1 MSDTFENSPASG
13 AEPESSP
20 SGPSERPAGGAP
32 YGTWASGAQPSGG
45 QPSGGWPSPPPAG
58 SPPPPFAGPPAG
70 PPPPPP
76 PFDGSGEGQGNP
88 WGSVPP
94 GGSWTEA
101 YPAAGGPPPTTPRA
115 HKSRGVLAIAGVAAL
130 LAGLAGAAIGQNLAT
145 RGTPPVRVAD
155 TPSFLAPQRNSG
167 SSQGN
172 GDSSLASVAAKV
184 DPGVVD
190 INTQLGYQQA
200 RAAGTGMVLTSSGE
214 VLTNNHVVDGA
225 TSITATDVGNG
236 HTYTAKVVGT
246 DPTDD
251 VAVIQLQDASGLKT
265 VKTADSSK
273 VAAGDSVVAIGNAGG
288 TGGTPSVVT
297 GTVQAVDQS
306 ITAGDANGGN
316 SEQLTGLIEMNAP
329 IQPGDSGGPLVNTSG
344 QVIGMNTAASTS
356 GPFQPSA
363 TDGFAIPINHALAIA
378 RQIESGQSSSSV
390 HIGGR
395 GFLGVEVQS
404 GTSSQG
410 GGNSGGFGDFGGFG
424 SSSNGDGSGAVIAG
438 VVSGSPAAHAG
449 MQQGDEIT
457 SVNGQTVD
465 SADAL
470 TSALQNH
477 RPGDKVTIGWTDQSG
492 QSHSATVTLTTG
504 PAD

>member
-1 MSDTFENSPASG
+1 
-13 AEPESSP
+13 
-20 SGPSERPAGGAP
+20 
-32 YGTWASGAQPSGG
+32 
-45 QPSGGWPSPPPAG
+45 
-58 SPPPPFAGPPAG
+58 
-70 PPPPPP
+70 
-76 PFDGSGEGQGNP
+76 
-88 WGSVPP
+88 
-94 GGSWTEA
+94 
-101 YPAAGGPPPTTPRA
+101 
-115 HKSRGVLAIAGVAAL
+115 VLAIAGVAAL
-130 LAGLAGAAIGQNLAT
+130 LAGLGGAALGQNLAT
-145 RGTPPVRVAD
+145 RGTAPVRVAD
-155 TPSFLAPQRNSG
+155 TPSFLAPQGNSG
-167 SSQGN
+167 SAQGN
-172 GDSSLASVAAKV
+172 GDSSLASSVAGKV

-265 VKTADSSK
+265 VKTGDSSN

-297 GTVQAVDQS
+297 GSVQAVDQS

-344 QVIGMNTAASTS
+344 QVIGMNTAASTG
-356 GPFQPSA
+356 GPYQSSA
-363 TDGFAIPINHALAIA
+363 TDGFAIPINHALTVA

-410 GGNSGGFGDFGGFG
+410 GGNSGGSGGFGDFGGFG
-424 SSSNGDGSGAVIAG
+424 SSNDGGGSGVVISG
-438 VVSGSPAAHAG
+438 VVSGSPAAQAG
-449 MQQGDEIT
+449 LQQGDEIT

-465 SADAL
+465 SPDAL
-470 TSALQNH
+470 TNALQNH

-492 QSHSATVTLTTG
+492 QSHTATVTLTTG

>member
-1 MSDTFENSPASG
+1 MSDIFENPPASG
-13 AEPESSP
+13 PEPESGSSP
-20 SGPSERPAGGAP
+20 GGSEHPAGGSP
-32 YGTWASGAQPSGG
+32 YG
-45 QPSGGWPSPPPAG
+45 GWSPPAPGAWPPAPSAG
-58 SPPPPFAGPPAG
+58 PPPPPSAGPAG
-70 PPPPPP
+70 PPPPPA
-76 PFDGSGEGQGNP
+76 GASTAGAGNP

-94 GGSWTEA
+94 GGVWTDA
-101 YPAAGGPPPTTPRA
+101 YPPAGETPPAPRRMR
-115 HKSRGVLAIAGVAAL
+115 SRGVIAIASVAAL
-130 LAGLAGAAIGQNLAT
+130 IAGLVGAAIGDNLAN
-145 RGTPPVRVAD
+145 RGTAPVRVAD
-155 TPSFLAPQRNSG
+155 TPSFLAPQGNGG
-167 SSQGN
+167 SSEGT
-172 GDSSLASVAAKV
+172 GDSSSASSIAAKV

-225 TSITATDVGNG
+225 TSITATVVGTG
-236 HTYTAKVVGT
+236 RTYTAKVVGT

-251 VAVIQLQDASGLKT
+251 VAVIQLQGASGLKT
-265 VKTADSSK
+265 VKTGDSSK

-297 GTVQAVDQS
+297 GTVQAVNQS

-316 SEQLTGLIEMNAP
+316 SEQLSGLIEMNAP
-329 IQPGDSGGPLVNTSG
+329 IQPGDSGGPLVNTDG
-344 QVIGMNTAASTS
+344 QVIGMNTAASTGGS
-356 GPFQPSA
+356 FQSSA

-378 RQIESGQSSSSV
+378 KQIESGQSSSSV

-404 GTSSQG
+404 GTSGQG
-410 GGNSGGFGDFGGFG
+410 GGNSGGFGGFG
-424 SSSNGDGSGAVIAG
+424 SPSTGDGSGAVISG
-438 VVSGSPAAHAG
+438 VVSGSPAANAG
-449 MQQGDEIT
+449 LQQGDQIT

-465 SADAL
+465 SPDRL
-470 TSALQNH
+470 TNLLQSH

-492 QSHSATVTLTTG
+492 QSHTATVTLTTG